1 MTTFSAGD
9 LRQMLA
15 RMRDVMAGM
24 GSVQER
30 LDKVVTLIAHGL
42 RADVCSCYV
51 MRAGEV
57 LELFATFGLSQRA
70 VHITRLRVGEGLI
83 GEIAAHAES
92 ISLADAWSHPAFVY
106 RPETGEDFFR
116 SLMGVPMIQAGRV
129 VGVLAVQTRE
139 ERPFNDWEVETLET
153 VAMVIA
159 ELMAAAQVV
168 KREELF
174 TAEGN
179 ALLPVRLTGI
189 SLNAGIAL
197 GQAVMHKPH
206 VRIGRLVADDP
217 ILERERLQSALAV
230 LRRDVDALLNSSR
243 GEAAGFGDIL
253 EVYRMFADDR
263 GWIARIGEVIDSGL
277 TAEAAV
283 QKVSDDTRV
292 RMQQMSDPLFRER
305 LQDLDDLANRLLAIL
320 AGGSMRIELPEN
332 AILVCRSLGPT
343 ELLDYDRRKIKGLIM
358 EEGSPTMH
366 AVVVAKALDIPVI
379 AQVQGALARIDAYDL
394 LAMDASAGQVFLR
407 PSEDVQELYAAGA
420 EARARQKAAYA
431 ARKDLPAVTRDGI
444 KIKLQL
450 NAGFLIDVQALHE
463 TGADGIGL
471 FRTEMQFLALPTLP
485 DVRTQQELYQQALD
499 AAHGRP
505 ITFRTLDVGGD
516 KIASSWSGA
525 QEDNPAMGWRSVRL
539 TLDRPSVMR
548 QQIRAII
555 QACEGRELR
564 VMFPMI
570 ASVAEF
576 AASRRIFDME
586 IERHLTRGGQP
597 PSLIAV
603 GTMVEVPA
611 LLWQLDQLLAQ
622 VDFLSVGSNDL
633 VQFSF
638 AADRGNT
645 RVADRYDVL
654 SAPVLRMLRFIAER
668 AEAKKVDLSLCGEM
682 AGRPLEAL
690 ALIALG
696 YRTLSMSAAAV
707 GPVRDLIRQTNLKEL
722 ASFVEAMMASDAQ
735 SLRTEMRSFA
745 QDHGILPALAS
756 GASAEAMVGF
766 P

>member
-1 MTTFSAGD
+1 MTAFSAGD

-30 LDKVVTLIAHGL
+30 LDKVVTLIAQGL

-70 VHITRLRVGEGLI
+70 VHITRLRVGEGLV
-83 GEIAAHAES
+83 GEIAAHAEP

-159 ELMAAAQVV
+159 ELMAAAHVV

-174 TAEGN
+174 PAEGN
-179 ALLPVRLTGI
+179 ALLPVRLTGVA
-189 SLNAGIAL
+189 LNAGIAL

-217 ILERERLQSALAV
+217 AVEKERLQSALAI
-230 LRRDVDALLNSSR
+230 LRRDVDALLSSSR

-263 GWIARIGEVIDSGL
+263 GWIARIGEVIDTGL

-320 AGGSMRIELPEN
+320 AGGGMRTELPDN

-366 AVVVAKALDIPVI
+366 AVVVAKALDIPVL
-379 AQVQGALARIDAYDL
+379 AQVQGALSRIDAYDL
-394 LAMDASAGQVFLR
+394 LALDASAGQVFLR

-420 EARARQKAAYA
+420 EARVRQKAAYA
-431 ARKDLPAVTRDGI
+431 ARKDLPSVTRDGVE
-444 KIKLQL
+444 IKLQL
-450 NAGFLIDVQALHE
+450 NAGFLIDVQALDE

-485 DVRTQQELYQQALD
+485 DVKTQQGLYKQALD
-499 AAHGRP
+499 AANGRP

-525 QEDNPAMGWRSVRL
+525 QEDNPAMGWRSIRL

-548 QQIRAII
+548 QQLRAII
-555 QACEGRELR
+555 QACQGRELR

-576 AASRRIFDME
+576 EASRRIFDME
-586 IERHLTRGGQP
+586 FERHLSRGGQP
-597 PSLIAV
+597 PSSVAV
-603 GTMVEVPA
+603 GTMLEVPA
-611 LLWQLDQLLAQ
+611 LLWQLDQLLSRI
-622 VDFLSVGSNDL
+622 DFLSVGSNDL
-633 VQFSF
+633 VQFMF

-645 RVADRYDVL
+645 RIADRYDVL

-668 AEAKKVDLSLCGEM
+668 SNAAEVELSLCGEM

-690 ALIALG
+690 ALVALG
-696 YRTLSMSAAAV
+696 YRTLSMSAAAI
-707 GPVRDLIRQTNLKEL
+707 GPVRDLIRQTNLKDLED
-722 ASFVEAMMASDAQ
+722 FVTVLMTSDAP
-735 SLRTEMRSFA
+735 SLRTEMRGFA
-745 QDHGILPALAS
+745 QDHGILAPLA
-756 GASAEAMVGF
+756 
-766 P
+766 